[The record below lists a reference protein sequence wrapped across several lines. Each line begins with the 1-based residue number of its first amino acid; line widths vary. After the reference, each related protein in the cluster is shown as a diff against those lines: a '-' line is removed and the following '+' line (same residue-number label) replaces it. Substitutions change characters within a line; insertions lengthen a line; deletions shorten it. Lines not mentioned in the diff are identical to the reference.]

1 MTQRIGFCCKYVVP
15 GKKDFEPVPELNTR
29 STTVAWLNRQTREV
43 AEQRLWDI
51 MEHNISAARALVA
64 RVGTLNPELRMLRLG
79 SDILPVYT
87 EPTYS
92 YFWQQPYVKTYCE
105 RAFAEVG
112 RVARAMDVRL
122 DFHPGQFTVLASE
135 SDDIVSR
142 SIEEFEY
149 HVDMARWMGYGKTWH
164 DHGFTI
170 NVHISGRRGP
180 DGIRAV
186 LSRLSPEARN
196 LITIENEEN
205 AHGLDAILQLH
216 DCCALVLDIH
226 HHWVKSGEYIQ
237 ADDDRVRRVIDSW
250 RGTRPLIHYSL
261 SREDVVSKFVAN
273 EQHVLLDMDRLLT
286 EGYKKQKLRAHSDYY
301 WNTAANQWALS
312 FWPEFDICCE
322 SKAKNLAS
330 FALYDFAIK
339 QSSSDGRLS

>member
-51 MEHNISAARALVA
+51 MVHNIRSVYNLVEKLSELP
-64 RVGTLNPELRMLRLG
+64 RELRMVRIG
-79 SDILPVYT
+79 SDVLPVYT
-87 EPTYS
+87 ESSWS
-92 YFWQQPYVKTYCE
+92 YYWRKPDVRSYAERHFAYVGE
-105 RAFAEVG
+105 L
-112 RVARAMDVRL
+112 ARLHDVRL
-122 DFHPGQFTVLASE
+122 SFHPGQFTVLASDN
-135 SDDIVSR
+135 DDIVER

-149 HVDMARWMGYGKTWH
+149 HVDMARWMGYGSTWH
-164 DHGFTI
+164 DHGFKI

-180 DGIRAV
+180 DGIRSV

-205 AHGLDAILQLH
+205 AHGLDATLQLH

-237 ADDDRVRRVIDSW
+237 ANDDRVRRVIDSW
-250 RGTRPLIHYSL
+250 RGTRPTLHYSL
-261 SREDVVSKFVAN
+261 SREDIVSEFAAN
-273 EQHVLLDMDRLLT
+273 EQHLLLDMDRLLT

-312 FWPEFDICCE
+312 FWPDFDICCE

-339 QSSSDGRLS
+339 QSS